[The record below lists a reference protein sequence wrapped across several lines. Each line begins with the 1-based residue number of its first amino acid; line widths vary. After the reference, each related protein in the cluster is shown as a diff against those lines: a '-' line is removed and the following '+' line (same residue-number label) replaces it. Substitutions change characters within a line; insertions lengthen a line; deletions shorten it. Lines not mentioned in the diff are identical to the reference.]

1 MKKKR
6 IVESEDENSDINNE
20 SKSYKKRKFE
30 KFDDSYNDE
39 DLNIIFNNK
48 RQFTGVMKKYWI
60 QRHNIF
66 SKYDD
71 GIILTKELWFSV
83 TPERISK
90 FVAKYLNDLMLKYV
104 NNEEYISN
112 GFTILDGFC
121 GGGGNIVQFL
131 DINKNNKV
139 YAIDINDT
147 HLDCTKIN
155 ASVYC
160 GDVKDRLFLL
170 ALDWTHIKTS
180 SLEKEKIDIKPPNA
194 TLEESLNSIK
204 ILKNIK
210 FDCIFGSPPWGGP
223 EYIKNE
229 KFDLNNLLPFSL
241 EEMLMIMRKY
251 SNNNNNNSII
261 SLFLPKNSDLDQIR
275 DTTTRVYSDC
285 HHVHVH
291 IVHMRVDRREKGLL
305 VTWVAK

>member
-170 ALDWTHIKTS
+170 PLDWTHIKTS

-275 DTTTRVYSDC
+275 DTTTR
-285 HHVHVH
+285 
-291 IVHMRVDRREKGLL
+291 
-305 VTWVAK
+305 